1 MKSYLKKNWFS
12 FLIGCIIGIPFSLYA
27 VNHREPARIPVYY
40 DPGLFE
46 QFSVEPEHTEPVEQE
61 EIFEAFEVYEIT
73 PDDLELE
80 YYYDSLELLALCV
93 EAEAG
98 DQGLYGKK
106 LVADVVLNRVDSPD
120 FPDNITDVILQC
132 GNNGVYQFSVVG
144 DGRIYAVEPTEE
156 TFQAIREEL
165 ESRTNKDI
173 LFFTAE
179 GFSPYG
185 SAWEKVGDHYFSTEK
200 K

>member
-1 MKSYLKKNWFS
+1 MKSYLKKNLFS
-12 FLIGCIIGIPFSLYA
+12 FLIGCIIGIPISLYA
-27 VNHREPARIPVYY
+27 VNHREPVQIPVYY

-46 QFSVEPEHTEPVEQE
+46 QFSVDAEPSEQE
-61 EIFEAFEVYEIT
+61 EAFEAYEVT
-73 PDDLELE
+73 PDYLELE
-80 YYYDSLELLALCV
+80 SYYDSLELLALCV

-106 LVADVVLNRVDSPD
+106 LVADVVLNRVESPD

-132 GNNGVYQFSVVG
+132 GTNGVYQFSVVG

-156 TFQAIREEL
+156 TFQAVREEL
-165 ESRTNKDI
+165 ESRTNREI

-185 SAWEKVGDHYFSTEK
+185 SAWEKVGDHYFSTERK
-200 K
+200 

>member
-1 MKSYLKKNWFS
+1 MKSCLKKNWFS

-46 QFSVEPEHTEPVEQE
+46 QFSVEPEHTEPAEQE
-61 EIFEAFEVYEIT
+61 EIFEAVEVYEIT

-156 TFQAIREEL
+156 TFHAVREEL

-185 SAWEKVGDHYFSTEK
+185 SAWEKVGDHYFSTERK
-200 K
+200 

>member
-1 MKSYLKKNWFS
+1 MKSCLKKNWFS

-27 VNHREPARIPVYY
+27 VNHRESARIPVYY

-46 QFSVEPEHTEPVEQE
+46 QFSVEPEHTEPAEQE
-61 EIFEAFEVYEIT
+61 EIFEAVEVYKIT

-156 TFQAIREEL
+156 TFQAVREEL

-185 SAWEKVGDHYFSTEK
+185 SAWEKVGDHYFSTERK
-200 K
+200 

>member
-1 MKSYLKKNWFS
+1 MKSCLRKNWFS

-46 QFSVEPEHTEPVEQE
+46 QFSVEPEHTEPAEQE
-61 EIFEAFEVYEIT
+61 EIFEVFEVYEIT

-80 YYYDSLELLALCV
+80 YYYDSLELLACCV

-98 DQGLYGKK
+98 NQGLYGKK

-156 TFQAIREEL
+156 TFQAVREEL
-165 ESRTNKDI
+165 ENRTNKDI

-185 SAWEKVGDHYFSTEK
+185 SAWEKVGDHYFSTERK
-200 K
+200 

>member
-98 DQGLYGKK
+98 DQGL
-106 LVADVVLNRVDSPD
+106 
-120 FPDNITDVILQC
+120 
-132 GNNGVYQFSVVG
+132 
-144 DGRIYAVEPTEE
+144 
-156 TFQAIREEL
+156 
-165 ESRTNKDI
+165 
-173 LFFTAE
+173 
-179 GFSPYG
+179 
-185 SAWEKVGDHYFSTEK
+185 
-200 K
+200 

>member
-1 MKSYLKKNWFS
+1 MKSYLKKNLFS
-12 FLIGCIIGIPFSLYA
+12 FLIGCIIGIPILLYA
-27 VNHREPARIPVYY
+27 VNHREPVQIPVYY

-46 QFSVEPEHTEPVEQE
+46 QFSVDTEPPEPADQE
-61 EIFEAFEVYEIT
+61 EALEAYEVT
-73 PDDLELE
+73 PDDLDLE
-80 YYYDSLELLALCV
+80 SYYDSLELLALCV

-106 LVADVVLNRVDSPD
+106 LVVDVVLNRVDSPD

-132 GNNGVYQFSVVG
+132 GTNGVYQFSVVD

-156 TFQAIREEL
+156 TFQAVREEL
-165 ESRTNKDI
+165 ESRTNREI

-185 SAWEKVGDHYFSTEK
+185 SAWEKVGDHYFSTERK
-200 K
+200 

>member
-1 MKSYLKKNWFS
+1 MKSCLKKNWFS

-46 QFSVEPEHTEPVEQE
+46 QFSVEPEHTEPAEQE
-61 EIFEAFEVYEIT
+61 EIFEAVEIYEIT

-144 DGRIYAVEPTEE
+144 DGRIYAMEPTEE

-185 SAWEKVGDHYFSTEK
+185 SAWEKVGDHYFSTERE
-200 K
+200 